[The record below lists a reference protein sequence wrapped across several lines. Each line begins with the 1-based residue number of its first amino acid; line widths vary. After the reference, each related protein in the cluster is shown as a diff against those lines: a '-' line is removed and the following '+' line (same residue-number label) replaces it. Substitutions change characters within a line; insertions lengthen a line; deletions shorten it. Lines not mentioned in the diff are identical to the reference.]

1 MPFDFAARPPEIN
14 SALMYSGAGAG
25 PLMAASS
32 AWNSLGAELSNTA
45 ASYQSVI
52 SQLTGSDWQGPSSAA
67 MAAAAQPYIAWLD
80 TTSGQLQH
88 AASQAMASAAAYET
102 AFAATVPPPVVAA
115 NRAQLATLV
124 ATNILGQNTPAIAA
138 TEAQYGEMWA
148 QDAAA
153 LYGYAGS
160 SAAAAQ
166 LSPLTPPADTTNQAG
181 VGAQAAAVSNAVN
194 SSAQATGLN
203 GLLSNLTN
211 SLGSLTNPL
220 GSLQNAYSS
229 LTSQTTGLG
238 GLYNAV
244 QGLFGVGAVQDTI
257 NTADVTL
264 SWNIAMLNATLPLLG
279 HFVSNATYGVT
290 VGDVTPLGEGWG
302 GGILAGA
309 TAPAAPIP
317 ASGFGGFG
325 PAPVLAGA
333 GQASLVGRL
342 SVPPSWS
349 AATPQVNTG
358 ASALEVSGWT
368 TPEESTPGVTTLPAG
383 MPSVAS
389 AGRGAYGFGAPRY
402 GVKPTVMPRP
412 AGVG

>member
-1 MPFDFAARPPEIN
+1 MAFDFAARPPEIN

-25 PLMAASS
+25 PLMAAAS
-32 AWNSLGAELSNTA
+32 ALGSLGAELSNTA

-52 SQLTGSDWQGPSSAA
+52 SQLTGSQWLGPSSAS
-67 MAAAAQPYIAWLD
+67 MAAAAQPYIAWLN

-88 AASQAMASAAAYET
+88 AASQATASAAAYET
-102 AFAATVPPPVVAA
+102 AFAATVPPPVIAA

-153 LYGYAGS
+153 MYGYAGS

-166 LSPLTPPADTTNQAG
+166 LSPLTPPADTTNPAG
-181 VGAQAAAVSNAVN
+181 PGLQAAAVTTAVN
-194 SSAQATGLN
+194 SNAAASGLS
-203 GLLSNLTN
+203 GLLGNLQ
-211 SLGSLTNPL
+211 SALGSLSNNPISGILNGGGPL
-220 GSLQNAYSS
+220 GDLYSAFNVLAGNS
-229 LTSQTTGLG
+229 TIS
-238 GLYNAV
+238 
-244 QGLFGVGAVQDTI
+244 DTI
-257 NTADVTL
+257 SDLDVTL
-264 SWNIAMLNATLPLLG
+264 SWNIAMLNATMPLLG
-279 HFVSNATYGVT
+279 HFVSNAPYGVT

-309 TAPAAPIP
+309 TAPAATIP
-317 ASGFGGFG
+317 ASGFGGLG
-325 PAPVLAGA
+325 GAPAPVLAGA

-349 AATPQVNTG
+349 AATPQAETG
-358 ASALEVSGWT
+358 ASPLEVSGWT

-402 GVKPTVMPRP
+402 GVKPTVMPKT
-412 AGVG
+412 VLV